1 MNVDFLVSTKNNCKM
16 VKNVTKF
23 KSMCNSKTCI
33 EGECKRKSGNLYF
46 LKENS

>member
-23 KSMCNSKTCI
+23 KSIIAKLVSKVNA
-33 EGECKRKSGNLYF
+33 KGNLEIYI
-46 LKENS
+46 S